1 MRWVNGL
8 VRTIEVLVSIVTVF
22 GLYFGVY
29 AVMLVRHELGLNR
42 ATYER
47 AAFVDLVISD
57 HRGAFWAA
65 MQDFGPL
72 QTMEV
77 PLKPDVFSPSTWWGK
92 SSMPNMQPL
101 HTWASRFLP
110 LCTPQ
115 RCGLPIEPYSQ
126 ISELFLPSYSKDPF
140 YRTLLAD
147 VGQSIRINLS
157 GVNLRRAN
165 LSGID
170 LQRASL
176 FRADLEG
183 ANLAGANL
191 SGAFLLE
198 VRNVTANQ
206 LTSAYWDTE
215 TKWPNGFAPPCQEST
230 RQQPCHLQKEPH
242 RSS

>member
-1 MRWVNGL
+1 MRLMNGL
-8 VRTIEVLVSIVTVF
+8 VRAIDVLVSIATAL

-29 AVMLVRHELGLNR
+29 AVMLVQHELELNR
-42 ATYER
+42 AIYER
-47 AAFVDLVISD
+47 ATFIDLVISN

-77 PLKPDVFSPSTWWGK
+77 PLKPDVFSPSKWWGK
-92 SSMPNMQPL
+92 SSMPNMKPL

-115 RCGLPIEPYSQ
+115 SCGLPIEPYSH
-126 ISELFLPSYSKDPF
+126 ISEFFLPSYSKDPF
-140 YRTLLAD
+140 YRILLAD

-165 LSGID
+165 LGGID

-176 FRADLEG
+176 FRADIEG
-183 ANLAGANL
+183 ANLTEADL

-198 VRNVTANQ
+198 ARNFTASQ
-206 LTSAYWDTE
+206 LTSAYWDAE
-215 TKWPNGFAPPCQEST
+215 TRWPNGFAPPCQENT
-230 RQQPCHLQKEPH
+230 RQQPCNPQKK
-242 RSS
+242 